1 MPKLTKIVALL
12 LIPVFVG
19 SIYVFDFSA
28 PNELFDSITNMALYE
43 LSSEGENGEQEEE
56 SNEKPN
62 EFDIVILNTQNY
74 KNKKAGWSNYRSD
87 IYLFNFIKYFWPPP
101 ELL

>member
-1 MPKLTKIVALL
+1 MSRLTKIVALL

-19 SIYVFDFSA
+19 SIFVFDFSA
-28 PNELFDSITNMALYE
+28 SNELFGSITNMALSE

-56 SNEKPN
+56 SNEKPIDL
-62 EFDIVILNTQNY
+62 DILILDTQNY

-87 IYLFNFIKYFWPPP
+87 MYLFNFVKYVSPPP
-101 ELL
+101 EHL